1 MAGLAGVLGIK
12 ELLALLDL
20 RRRIA
25 GERQGITI
33 HRRTLIDGHDVVG
46 QFVDFRVCQ
55 IELWHSPNTL
65 RPGLIRRMVKLNLR
79 EWESNELTEY
89 IMTVYKRRAVD
100 SDSNA
105 DKGYRA

>member
-46 QFVDFRVCQ
+46 LFVDFRVCQ
-55 IELWHSPNTL
+55 IELWHSPNERWSQRIRVLEELHEPLALNRAAFPAEEGSSVQRQWLVEFLKNPNTL
-65 RPGLIRRMVKLNLR
+65 R
-79 EWESNELTEY
+79 
-89 IMTVYKRRAVD
+89 
-100 SDSNA
+100 
-105 DKGYRA
+105 